1 MWDFTRAGDT
11 FRNRTVVTFD
21 APAGASTFLDCVGA
35 TIASIDLNG
44 AALDPAHAAS
54 DGRIELSGLAE
65 HNAVTVEAD
74 FAYRTDGQGIH
85 RFVDPEDGEVNFDG
99 ITYAKGASVLKQLVY
114 WVGKDLPNA
123 LQSETTA
130 GFGHVHDV
138 AILEPYVDEYF
149 AMLRRIYKDK
159 TNEMAANLIEGL
171 YPVCLLYTSPS
182 PRDGLLSR

>member
-54 DGRIELSGLAE
+54 EGRIELSDLAE
-65 HNAVTVEAD
+65 HNTVTVEAD

-85 RFVDPEDGEVNFDG
+85 RFVDPEDGEVYLYSQFAAADARSTFPCFDQPD
-99 ITYAKGASVLKQLVY
+99 IKAPFSIEVLAPAHWVVVSNSPTPEPTPEPDVTTSIGAVSYTHLRAHETDSYLV
-114 WVGKDLPNA
+114 
-123 LQSETTA
+123 
-130 GFGHVHDV
+130 
-138 AILEPYVDEYF
+138 
-149 AMLRRIYKDK
+149 
-159 TNEMAANLIEGL
+159 
-171 YPVCLLYTSPS
+171 
-182 PRDGLLSR
+182 